1 MWPFEY
7 LSPSKSTLR
16 KEQYMEMLIVWPQ
29 RNILR
34 TWRGVNPF
42 PIPYRTPSAKV
53 CAIPA
58 TVALVL
64 LALQFVFILLDALR
78 SHINEGFLRRPRAL
92 PRPPKVGKIMAQ
104 YLKKAIIL
112 HTLGV
117 QVWGVSARLHDAATL
132 RRACEAAAESAAAGT
147 KTRAPQ

>member
-1 MWPFEY
+1 MA
-7 LSPSKSTLR
+7 
-16 KEQYMEMLIVWPQ
+16 Q

-104 YLKKAIIL
+104 YLKKAVIP

-117 QVWGVSARLHDAATL
+117 QVWGSQQGSTTL
-132 RRACEAAAESAAAGT
+132 QLSDVPAKPPRRARQLGRRQELHN
-147 KTRAPQ
+147 KFF